1 MYRIGVD
8 LGGTNIA
15 TGVVNEKNEIIGR
28 GKVKTRAP
36 RPAEAIFDSIKEAID
51 MAVVNAGISYSEV
64 KSIGIGTPG
73 SVNQDTGTIEFSN
86 NLQFRNV
93 PAKEMLEELLKK
105 PVYLEN
111 DANAAALGEAV
122 AGCGSGVKSFIAVT
136 LGTGVGSGIII
147 DGKIYRGSNFCGGEM
162 GHMVINVDGIPC
174 NCGRKGCWEKY
185 ASATALVSQAVEAM
199 EGNKDSLLWKTCEGD
214 LNKVDGKSIFD
225 ALDMGDAIAK
235 AVVDRYLY
243 YVSVGIA
250 NVVNALQPET
260 VCVGGGISGQGE
272 KILQPI
278 RDMVKAERYSV
289 YAENQAN
296 IVPALLGNDA
306 GIIGAAFVGKIK

>member
-15 TGVVNEKNEIIGR
+15 TGVINEKNEIIGR

-36 RPAEAIFDSIKEAID
+36 RPAEAIFDSIKEAVD
-51 MAVVNAGISYSEV
+51 MAVVNAGINYDEV
-64 KSIGIGTPG
+64 VSVGIGTPG
-73 SVNQDTGTIEFSN
+73 SVNKDTGFIEFSN
-86 NLQFRNV
+86 NLQFNNV
-93 PAKEMLEELLKK
+93 PAKKMLEERLKR

-122 AGCGSGVKSFIAVT
+122 AGSGNGVKDFVAIT

-147 DGKIYRGSNFCGGEM
+147 NGKIHRGSNFCGGEM

-199 EGNKDSLLWKTCEGD
+199 AGNKASLLWQTCEGD
-214 LNKVDGKSIFD
+214 LNKVEGKTIFEAYD
-225 ALDMGDAIAK
+225 LGDAVAK
-235 AVVDRYLY
+235 AVVDKYLY
-243 YVSVGIA
+243 YVAIGLT
-250 NVVNALQPET
+250 NVINALQPEA
-260 VCVGGGISGQGE
+260 VCIGGGISGQGE
-272 KILQPI
+272 KILAPI
-278 RDMVKAERYSV
+278 REMVKKERYSV
-289 YAENQAN
+289 YAEKQAA
-296 IVPALLGNDA
+296 ILPATLGNDA
-306 GIIGAAFVGKIK
+306 GIIGAALLDE

>member
-15 TGVVNEKNEIIGR
+15 TGVIDENYKIIGR

-36 RPAEAIFDSIKEAID
+36 RPAEAIFDSIKEAVD
-51 MAVVNAGISYSEV
+51 MAVVNAGISYDEIISV
-64 KSIGIGTPG
+64 GIGTPG
-73 SVNQDTGTIEFSN
+73 SVNKDTGAIEFSN
-86 NLQFRNV
+86 NLKFHNV
-93 PAKEMLEELLKK
+93 PAKAMLEERLKK

-122 AGCGSGVKSFIAVT
+122 AGSGHGVKNFVAVT

-199 EGNKDSLLWKTCEGD
+199 QGNKESLLWQTCDGD
-214 LNKVDGKSIFD
+214 LNKVEGKSIFE
-225 ALDMGDAIAK
+225 ALDLGDKTAK
-235 AVVDRYLY
+235 DVVDRYLY

-289 YAENQAN
+289 YAEKQAN

-306 GIIGAAFVGKIK
+306 GIIGAALLDE

>member
-15 TGVVNEKNEIIGR
+15 VGVVDENYKIIGR

-51 MAVVNAGISYSEV
+51 MAVVNAGINYDEIVSV
-64 KSIGIGTPG
+64 GIGTPG
-73 SVNQDTGTIEFSN
+73 SVNKDTGAIEFSN
-86 NLQFRNV
+86 NLQFHNV
-93 PAKEMLEELLKK
+93 PAKDMLEERLKK

-122 AGCGSGVKSFIAVT
+122 AGCGNGVKNFVAVT

-199 EGNKDSLLWKTCEGD
+199 QGNKASLLWQTCDGD
-214 LNKVDGKSIFD
+214 LNKVEGKTIFE
-225 ALDMGDAIAK
+225 ALDMGDETAK

-243 YVSVGIA
+243 YVSIGLA
-250 NVVNALQPET
+250 NVINALQPES
-260 VCVGGGISGQGE
+260 VCIGGGISGQGE
-272 KILQPI
+272 KILKPI
-278 RDMVKAERYSV
+278 RDIVKAERYSV
-289 YAENQAN
+289 YADKQAN
-296 IVPALLGNDA
+296 ILPAALGNDA
-306 GIIGAAFVGKIK
+306 GIIGAALLDE

>member
-1 MYRIGVD
+1 MYRVGVD

-15 TGVVNEKNEIIGR
+15 TGVINEKNEIIGR

-36 RPAEAIFDSIKEAID
+36 RPAEAIFDSIKEAVD
-51 MAVVNAGISYSEV
+51 MAVANAGVDYRDIVSV
-64 KSIGIGTPG
+64 GIGTPG
-73 SVNQDTGTIEFSN
+73 SVNKDTGAIEFSN
-86 NLQFRNV
+86 NLQFNNV
-93 PAKEMLEELLKK
+93 PAKQMLEERLNK

-122 AGCGSGVKSFIAVT
+122 AGSGNGVKNFVAVT

-199 EGNKDSLLWKTCEGD
+199 EGNKASLLWQTCDGD
-214 LNKVDGKSIFD
+214 LNKVEGKTIFE
-225 ALDMGDAIAK
+225 AYDMGDAVAK
-235 AVVDRYLY
+235 AVVDKYLY
-243 YVSVGIA
+243 YVAVGLA
-250 NVVNALQPET
+250 NVINALQPEA
-260 VCVGGGISGQGE
+260 VCIGGGISGQGE
-272 KILQPI
+272 KILAPI
-278 RDMVKAERYSV
+278 RDIVKAERYSV
-289 YAENQAN
+289 YAEKQAA
-296 IVPALLGNDA
+296 IVPAALGNDA
-306 GIIGAAFVGKIK
+306 GIIGAALLDE

>member
-15 TGVVNEKNEIIGR
+15 TGVLNENNEIVGR

-36 RPAEAIFDSIKEAID
+36 RPAPEIFDSIKESVEMAIAD
-51 MAVVNAGISYSEV
+51 AGISIDEV
-64 KSIGIGTPG
+64 TSIGIGTPG
-73 SVNQDTGTIEFSN
+73 SVNKATGEIEFSN
-86 NLQFRNV
+86 NLQFNNV
-93 PAKEMLEELLKK
+93 PAKEMLEARLKK

-111 DANAAALGEAV
+111 DANCAALGEAV
-122 AGCGSGVKSFIAVT
+122 AGCGNGVKDFVAVT
-136 LGTGVGSGIII
+136 LCTGVGSGIII

-199 EGNKDSLLWKTCEGD
+199 EGNRDSLHWKTCEGD

-235 AVVDRYLY
+235 AVVDKYLY
-243 YVSVGIA
+243 YVSIGLA
-250 NVVNALQPET
+250 NVINALQPEA
-260 VCVGGGISGQGE
+260 VCIGGGISGQGE
-272 KILQPI
+272 KILKPI
-278 RDMVKAERYSV
+278 RDIVKAERYSV
-289 YAENQAN
+289 YADKQAA
-296 IVPALLGNDA
+296 IIPAALGNDA
-306 GIIGAAFVGKIK
+306 GIIGAALLDD

>member
-15 TGVVNEKNEIIGR
+15 TGVIDENNKIIGR
-28 GKVKTRAP
+28 GKVKTNAP
-36 RPAEAIFDSIKEAID
+36 RPAEEIFDSIKESVE
-51 MAVVNAGISYSEV
+51 MALKDAGISIDDV

-73 SVNQDTGTIEFSN
+73 SVNKDTGAIEFSN
-86 NLQFRNV
+86 NLKFHNV
-93 PAKEMLEELLKK
+93 PAKQMLEERLNK
-105 PVYLEN
+105 PVFLEN

-122 AGCGSGVKSFIAVT
+122 AGCGNGVKDFVAIT

-147 DGKIYRGSNFCGGEM
+147 NGKIYRGSNYCGGEM

-199 EGNKDSLLWKTCEGD
+199 EGNKDSLLWKTCDGD
-214 LNKVDGKSIFD
+214 LNKVDGKSIFE
-225 ALDMGDAIAK
+225 ALDLGDEIAK
-235 AVVDRYLY
+235 NVVDRYLY
-243 YVSVGIA
+243 YVSVGLA
-250 NVVNALQPET
+250 NVINALQPES
-260 VCVGGGISGQGE
+260 VCIGGGISGQGE
-272 KILQPI
+272 KILKPI

-289 YAENQAN
+289 YAEKQAS
-296 IVPALLGNDA
+296 ILPAQLGNDA
-306 GIIGAAFVGKIK
+306 GIIGAALLDE

>member
-36 RPAEAIFDSIKEAID
+36 RPADAIFDSIKEAVD
-51 MAVVNAGISYSEV
+51 MAVVNAGINYDEILSV
-64 KSIGIGTPG
+64 GIGTPG
-73 SVNQDTGTIEFSN
+73 SVNKDTGAIEFSN
-86 NLQFRNV
+86 NLKFHNV
-93 PAKEMLEELLKK
+93 PAKQMLEERLKK

-122 AGCGSGVKSFIAVT
+122 AGCGNGVKNFVAVT

-199 EGNKDSLLWKTCEGD
+199 QSNKDSLLWQTCDGD
-214 LNKVDGKSIFD
+214 LNKVEGKTIFE
-225 ALDMGDAIAK
+225 ALDLGDATAK
-235 AVVDRYLY
+235 AVINKYLY
-243 YVSVGIA
+243 YVAVGLA
-250 NVVNALQPET
+250 NVINALQPES
-260 VCVGGGISGQGE
+260 VCIGGGISGQGE

-278 RDMVKAERYSV
+278 REMVKAERYSV
-289 YAENQAN
+289 YADKQAE
-296 IVPALLGNDA
+296 ILKAALGNDA
-306 GIIGAAFVGKIK
+306 GIIGAALLDD

>member
-36 RPAEAIFDSIKEAID
+36 RPAEAIFDSIKEAVD

-64 KSIGIGTPG
+64 ASIGVGTPG
-73 SVNQDTGTIEFSN
+73 SVNQDTGAIEFSN

-93 PAKEMLEELLKK
+93 PAKKMLEELLKK

-122 AGCGSGVKSFIAVT
+122 AGCGNGVPSFIAIT
-136 LGTGVGSGIII
+136 LGTGVGSGIVL
-147 DGKIYRGSNFCGGEM
+147 DGKVYRGSNFCGGEM
-162 GHMVINVDGIPC
+162 GHTVINVDGIPC

-199 EGNKDSLLWKTCEGD
+199 QGNKGSLLWQTCDGD
-214 LNKVDGKSIFD
+214 LNKVDGRSIFE
-225 ALDMGDAIAK
+225 AYDMGDAVAK
-235 AVVDRYLY
+235 AVVNKYLY
-243 YVSVGIA
+243 YVSVGLS
-250 NVVNALQPET
+250 NVINALQPDI
-260 VCVGGGISGQGE
+260 VCIGGGISGQGE
-272 KILQPI
+272 KILKPI

-289 YAENQAN
+289 YADKQTT
-296 IVPALLGNDA
+296 IVPAELGNDA
-306 GIIGAAFVGKIK
+306 GIIGAALLGE

>member
-1 MYRIGVD
+1 MYRIGID

-15 TGVVNEKNEIIGR
+15 VGVVDENHKIIGR

-36 RPAEAIFDSIKEAID
+36 RPAEAIFDSIKEAVD
-51 MAVVNAGISYSEV
+51 MAVVNAGINYDEIVSV
-64 KSIGIGTPG
+64 GIGTPG
-73 SVNQDTGTIEFSN
+73 SVNKDTGAIEFSN
-86 NLQFRNV
+86 NLKFHNV
-93 PAKEMLEELLKK
+93 PAKDMLEERLKK

-122 AGCGSGVKSFIAVT
+122 AGCGNGVKNFVAVT

-199 EGNKDSLLWKTCEGD
+199 QGNKASLLWQTCDDD
-214 LNKVDGKSIFD
+214 LNKVEGKTIFE
-225 ALDMGDAIAK
+225 ALDMGDETAK

-243 YVSVGIA
+243 YVAVGLA
-250 NVVNALQPET
+250 NVINALQPESI
-260 VCVGGGISGQGE
+260 CIGGGISGQGE
-272 KILQPI
+272 KILKPI

-289 YAENQAN
+289 YADKQAN
-296 IVPALLGNDA
+296 ILPAALGNDA
-306 GIIGAAFVGKIK
+306 GIIGAALLDE

>member
-1 MYRIGVD
+1 MYRIGID

-15 TGVVNEKNEIIGR
+15 TGVIDENYKIIGR

-36 RPAEAIFDSIKEAID
+36 RPAEAIFDSIKEAVD
-51 MAVVNAGISYSEV
+51 MAVVNAGISYDEITSV
-64 KSIGIGTPG
+64 GVGTPG
-73 SVNQDTGTIEFSN
+73 SVNKDTGAIEFSN
-86 NLQFRNV
+86 NLKFHNV
-93 PAKEMLEELLKK
+93 PAKAMLEERLKK

-122 AGCGSGVKSFIAVT
+122 AGSGHGVKNFVAVT

-199 EGNKDSLLWKTCEGD
+199 QGDKASLLWQTCDGD

-225 ALDMGDAIAK
+225 AVDLGDETAK
-235 AVVDRYLY
+235 AVVNRYLY
-243 YVSVGIA
+243 YVSIGIA

-306 GIIGAAFVGKIK
+306 GIIGAALLDE

>member
-36 RPAEAIFDSIKEAID
+36 RPAEAIFDSIKEAVD
-51 MAVVNAGISYSEV
+51 MAVVNAGINYDEIL
-64 KSIGIGTPG
+64 SIGIGTPG
-73 SVNQDTGTIEFSN
+73 SVNKDTGAIEFSN
-86 NLQFRNV
+86 NLKFHNV
-93 PAKEMLEELLKK
+93 PAKKMLEERLKK

-122 AGCGSGVKSFIAVT
+122 AGCGNGVKNFVAVT

-199 EGNKDSLLWKTCEGD
+199 QSNKDSLLWQTCDGD
-214 LNKVDGKSIFD
+214 LNKVEGKTIFE
-225 ALDMGDAIAK
+225 ALDLGDATAK
-235 AVVDRYLY
+235 AVVDKYLY
-243 YVSVGIA
+243 YVAIGIA
-250 NVVNALQPET
+250 NLINALQPES

-278 RDMVKAERYSV
+278 REMVKAERYSV
-289 YAENQAN
+289 YADKQAE
-296 IVPALLGNDA
+296 ILKAALGNDA
-306 GIIGAAFVGKIK
+306 GIIGAALLDD

>member
-15 TGVVNEKNEIIGR
+15 TGVIDENYKIIGR

-36 RPAEAIFDSIKEAID
+36 RPAEAIFDSIKEAVD
-51 MAVVNAGISYSEV
+51 MAVVNAGISYDEV
-64 KSIGIGTPG
+64 VSVGIGTPG
-73 SVNQDTGTIEFSN
+73 SVNKDTGAIEFSN
-86 NLQFRNV
+86 NLKFHNV
-93 PAKEMLEELLKK
+93 PAKAMLEERLKK

-122 AGCGSGVKSFIAVT
+122 AGSGNGVKNFVAVT

-199 EGNKDSLLWKTCEGD
+199 QGNKASLLWQTCDGD

-225 ALDMGDAIAK
+225 AVDLGDETAK

-243 YVSVGIA
+243 YVAIGIA

-278 RDMVKAERYSV
+278 RETVKAERYSV
-289 YAENQAN
+289 YAEKQAN

-306 GIIGAAFVGKIK
+306 GIIGAALLDE

>member
-15 TGVVNEKNEIIGR
+15 TGVIDENYKIIGR

-36 RPAEAIFDSIKEAID
+36 RPAEEIFASIKEAAD
-51 MAVVNAGISYSEV
+51 MAVADAGVSYNDIS
-64 KSIGIGTPG
+64 SIGIGTPG
-73 SVNQDTGTIEFSN
+73 SVNKDTGAIEFSN
-86 NLQFRNV
+86 NLKFHNV
-93 PAKEMLEELLKK
+93 PAKKMLEDLFGK
-105 PVYLEN
+105 PVFLEN

-122 AGCGSGVKSFIAVT
+122 AGCGNGVKNFVAVT

-199 EGNKDSLLWKTCEGD
+199 EGNKDSLLWKTCDGD
-214 LNKVDGKSIFD
+214 LNQVDGRSIFA
-225 ALDMGDAIAK
+225 ALDLGDEVAQ
-235 AVVDRYLY
+235 AVIDRYLY
-243 YVSVGIA
+243 YVAVGIA
-250 NVVNALQPET
+250 NIINALQPET
-260 VCVGGGISGQGE
+260 ICVGGGISGQGE
-272 KILQPI
+272 KILKPI
-278 RDMVKAERYSV
+278 REIVKSERYSV
-289 YAENQAN
+289 YADKQAA
-296 IVPALLGNDA
+296 IVPAALGNDA
-306 GIIGAAFVGKIK
+306 GIIGAALLDD

>member
-15 TGVVNEKNEIIGR
+15 TGVIDENYEIIGR

-36 RPAEAIFDSIKEAID
+36 RPAEAIFDSIKEAVD
-51 MAVVNAGISYSEV
+51 MAVVNAGISYDEITSV
-64 KSIGIGTPG
+64 GIGTPG
-73 SVNQDTGTIEFSN
+73 SVNKDTGAIEFSN
-86 NLQFRNV
+86 NLKFHNV
-93 PAKEMLEELLKK
+93 PAKAMLEERLKK

-122 AGCGSGVKSFIAVT
+122 AGSGNGVKNFVAVT

-199 EGNKDSLLWKTCEGD
+199 QGDKASLLWQTCDGD

-225 ALDMGDAIAK
+225 AVDLGDETAK
-235 AVVDRYLY
+235 AVVNRYLY
-243 YVSVGIA
+243 YVAIGIA

-289 YAENQAN
+289 YAEKQAN

-306 GIIGAAFVGKIK
+306 GIIGAALLDE

>member
-15 TGVVNEKNEIIGR
+15 TGVIDENYKIIGR

-36 RPAEAIFDSIKEAID
+36 RPAEAIFDSIKEAVD
-51 MAVVNAGISYSEV
+51 MAVVNAGISYDEITSV
-64 KSIGIGTPG
+64 GVGTPG
-73 SVNQDTGTIEFSN
+73 SVNKDTGAIEFSN
-86 NLQFRNV
+86 NLKFHNV
-93 PAKEMLEELLKK
+93 PAKAMLEERLKK

-122 AGCGSGVKSFIAVT
+122 AGSGNGVKNFVAVT

-199 EGNKDSLLWKTCEGD
+199 QGDKASLLWQTCDGD

-225 ALDMGDAIAK
+225 AVDLGDETAK

-243 YVSVGIA
+243 YVAIGIA
-250 NVVNALQPET
+250 NDVNALQPET

-306 GIIGAAFVGKIK
+306 GIIGAALLDE

>member
-15 TGVVNEKNEIIGR
+15 VGVVDENHKIIGR
-28 GKVKTRAP
+28 GKVNTRAP
-36 RPAEAIFDSIKEAID
+36 RPAEAIFDSIKEAVD
-51 MAVVNAGISYSEV
+51 MAVVNAGINYDEIVSV
-64 KSIGIGTPG
+64 GIGTPG
-73 SVNQDTGTIEFSN
+73 SVNKDTGAIEFSN
-86 NLQFRNV
+86 NLKFHNV
-93 PAKEMLEELLKK
+93 PAKDMLEERLKK

-122 AGCGSGVKSFIAVT
+122 AGCGNGVKNFVAVT

-199 EGNKDSLLWKTCEGD
+199 QGNKASLLWQTCDDD
-214 LNKVDGKSIFD
+214 LNKVEGKTIFE
-225 ALDMGDAIAK
+225 ALDMGDETAK

-243 YVSVGIA
+243 YVSIGLA
-250 NVVNALQPET
+250 NVINALQPESI
-260 VCVGGGISGQGE
+260 CIGGGISGQGE
-272 KILQPI
+272 KILKPI

-289 YAENQAN
+289 YADKQAN
-296 IVPALLGNDA
+296 ILPAALGNDA
-306 GIIGAAFVGKIK
+306 GIIGAALLDE

>member
-15 TGVVNEKNEIIGR
+15 TGVVNEKNEIVGR
-28 GKVKTRAP
+28 GKVKTNAP
-36 RPAEAIFDSIKEAID
+36 RPAEAIFDSIKEAVD
-51 MAVVNAGISYSEV
+51 MAIVNAGINYSDV
-64 KSIGIGTPG
+64 VSVGVGTPG
-73 SVNQDTGTIEFSN
+73 SVNKDTGAIEFSN
-86 NLQFRNV
+86 NLKFNNV
-93 PAKEMLEELLKK
+93 PAKEMLEERLKK

-122 AGCGSGVKSFIAVT
+122 AGCGNGVKDFVAIT

-147 DGKIYRGSNFCGGEM
+147 NGKIYRGSNFCGGEM

-199 EGNKDSLLWKTCEGD
+199 QGNKASLLWQTCEGD
-214 LNKVDGKSIFD
+214 LNKVEGKTIFE
-225 ALDMGDAIAK
+225 ALDMGDETAK
-235 AVVDRYLY
+235 QVVDKYLY
-243 YVSVGIA
+243 YVAIGLA
-250 NVVNALQPET
+250 NVINALQPEI

-272 KILQPI
+272 KILEPI
-278 RDMVKAERYSV
+278 RQIVKAERYSV
-289 YAENQAN
+289 YAEKQAT
-296 IVPALLGNDA
+296 ILRATLGNDA
-306 GIIGAAFVGKIK
+306 GIIGAALLDE

>member
-15 TGVVNEKNEIIGR
+15 TGVIDENYEIIGR

-36 RPAEAIFDSIKEAID
+36 RPAEAIFDSIKEAVD
-51 MAVVNAGISYSEV
+51 MAVVNAGISYDEITSV
-64 KSIGIGTPG
+64 GIGTPG
-73 SVNQDTGTIEFSN
+73 SVNKDTGAIEFSN
-86 NLQFRNV
+86 NLKFHNV
-93 PAKEMLEELLKK
+93 PAKAMLEERLKK
-105 PVYLEN
+105 PVHLEN

-122 AGCGSGVKSFIAVT
+122 AGSGNGVKNFVAVT

-199 EGNKDSLLWKTCEGD
+199 QGDKASLLWQTCDGD

-225 ALDMGDAIAK
+225 AVDLGDETAK

-243 YVSVGIA
+243 YVAIGIA

-289 YAENQAN
+289 YSEKQAN

-306 GIIGAAFVGKIK
+306 GIIGAALLDE

>member
-15 TGVVNEKNEIIGR
+15 VGVIDENFKIIGR

-36 RPAEAIFDSIKEAID
+36 RPAEAIFDSIKEAVD
-51 MAVVNAGISYSEV
+51 MAVVNAGINYDEI

-73 SVNQDTGTIEFSN
+73 SVNKDTGAIEFSN
-86 NLQFRNV
+86 NLKFHNV
-93 PAKEMLEELLKK
+93 PAKAMLEERLKK

-122 AGCGSGVKSFIAVT
+122 AGCGHGVKDFVAVT

-185 ASATALVSQAVEAM
+185 ASATALISQAVEAM
-199 EGNKDSLLWKTCEGD
+199 QNDKSSLLWQTCDGD
-214 LNKVDGKSIFD
+214 LNKVDGKSIFE
-225 ALDMGDAIAK
+225 ALDMGDETAK
-235 AVVDRYLY
+235 AVVNRYLY
-243 YVSVGIA
+243 YVAIGIA
-250 NVVNALQPET
+250 NVINALQPEA

-272 KILQPI
+272 KILKPI

-289 YAENQAN
+289 YADKQAD
-296 IVPALLGNDA
+296 IIPAALGNDA
-306 GIIGAAFVGKIK
+306 GIIGAALLDD

>member
-15 TGVVNEKNEIIGR
+15 TGVIDENNKIIGR
-28 GKVKTRAP
+28 GKVKTNAP
-36 RPAEAIFDSIKEAID
+36 RPAEEIFDSIKESVE
-51 MAVVNAGISYSEV
+51 MALKDAGISIDDV

-73 SVNQDTGTIEFSN
+73 SVNKDTGAIEFSN
-86 NLQFRNV
+86 NLKFHNV
-93 PAKEMLEELLKK
+93 PAKQMLEERLNK
-105 PVYLEN
+105 PVFLEN

-122 AGCGSGVKSFIAVT
+122 AGCGNGVKDFVAIT

-147 DGKIYRGSNFCGGEM
+147 DGKIYRGSNYCGGEM

-199 EGNKDSLLWKTCEGD
+199 EGNKDSLLWKTCGGD
-214 LNKVDGKSIFD
+214 LNKVDGKSIFE
-225 ALDMGDAIAK
+225 ALDLGDEIAK
-235 AVVDRYLY
+235 NVVDRYLY
-243 YVSVGIA
+243 YVSVGLA
-250 NVVNALQPET
+250 NVINALQPES
-260 VCVGGGISGQGE
+260 VCIGGGISGQGE
-272 KILQPI
+272 KILKPI

-289 YAENQAN
+289 YAEKQAN
-296 IVPALLGNDA
+296 ILPAQLGNDA
-306 GIIGAAFVGKIK
+306 GIIDAALLDE

>member
-15 TGVVNEKNEIIGR
+15 TGVIDENNKIIGR

-36 RPAEAIFDSIKEAID
+36 RPAEAIFDSIKEAVD
-51 MAVVNAGISYSEV
+51 MAVVNAGINYDEIVSV
-64 KSIGIGTPG
+64 GIGTPG
-73 SVNQDTGTIEFSN
+73 SVNKDTGAIEFSN
-86 NLQFRNV
+86 NLKFHNV
-93 PAKEMLEELLKK
+93 PAKAMLEERLKK

-122 AGCGSGVKSFIAVT
+122 AGCGNGVKNFVAVT

-199 EGNKDSLLWKTCEGD
+199 QGNKESLLWQTCDGD
-214 LNKVDGKSIFD
+214 LNKVEGKTIFE
-225 ALDMGDAIAK
+225 ALDMGDATAK

-243 YVSVGIA
+243 YVAIGLA
-250 NVVNALQPET
+250 NVINALQPES
-260 VCVGGGISGQGE
+260 VCIGGGISGQGE

-278 RDMVKAERYSV
+278 RELVKAERYSV
-289 YAENQAN
+289 YADKQAA
-296 IVPALLGNDA
+296 ILPAALGNDA
-306 GIIGAAFVGKIK
+306 GIIGAALLDD

>member
-15 TGVVNEKNEIIGR
+15 TGVIDENYKIIGR

-36 RPAEAIFDSIKEAID
+36 RPAEAIFDSIKEAVD
-51 MAVVNAGISYSEV
+51 MAVVNAGISYDEIISV
-64 KSIGIGTPG
+64 GVGTPG
-73 SVNQDTGTIEFSN
+73 SVNKDTGAIEFSN
-86 NLQFRNV
+86 NLKFHNV
-93 PAKEMLEELLKK
+93 PAKAMLEERLKK

-122 AGCGSGVKSFIAVT
+122 AGSGNGVKNFVAVT

-199 EGNKDSLLWKTCEGD
+199 QGDKASLLWQTCDGD

-225 ALDMGDAIAK
+225 AVDLGDETAK

-306 GIIGAAFVGKIK
+306 GIIGAALLDE

>member
-15 TGVVNEKNEIIGR
+15 TGVIDENYKIIGR

-36 RPAEAIFDSIKEAID
+36 RPAEEIFASIKEAAD
-51 MAVVNAGISYSEV
+51 MAVADAGISYDEV
-64 KSIGIGTPG
+64 SSIGIGTPG
-73 SVNQDTGTIEFSN
+73 SVNKDTGDIEFSN
-86 NLQFRNV
+86 NLKFHNV
-93 PAKEMLEELLKK
+93 PAKKMLEDIFGK
-105 PVYLEN
+105 PVFLEN

-122 AGCGSGVKSFIAVT
+122 AGCGNGVKDFVAVT

-147 DGKIYRGSNFCGGEM
+147 DGKIHRGSNFCGGEM

-214 LNKVDGKSIFD
+214 LNKVDGRSIFA
-225 ALDMGDAIAK
+225 ALDMGDEVAK

-243 YVSVGIA
+243 YVAVGIA
-250 NVVNALQPET
+250 NIINALQPEII
-260 VCVGGGISGQGE
+260 CVGGGISGQGE
-272 KILQPI
+272 KILKPI
-278 RDMVKAERYSV
+278 REIIKNERYSV
-289 YAENQAN
+289 YANKQAA
-296 IVPALLGNDA
+296 IVPAALGNDA
-306 GIIGAAFVGKIK
+306 GIIGAALLDR

>member
-15 TGVVNEKNEIIGR
+15 TGVIDENYKIIGR

-36 RPAEAIFDSIKEAID
+36 RPAEEIFVSIKEAAD
-51 MAVVNAGISYSEV
+51 MAVADAGISYDEIS
-64 KSIGIGTPG
+64 SIGIGTPG
-73 SVNQDTGTIEFSN
+73 SVNKDTGDIEFSN
-86 NLQFRNV
+86 NLKFHNV
-93 PAKEMLEELLKK
+93 PAKKMLENIFGK
-105 PVYLEN
+105 PVFLEN

-122 AGCGSGVKSFIAVT
+122 AGCGNGVKDFIAVT

-147 DGKIYRGSNFCGGEM
+147 DGKIHRGSNFCGGEM

-214 LNKVDGKSIFD
+214 LNKVDGRSIFA
-225 ALDMGDAIAK
+225 ALDMGDEVAK

-243 YVSVGIA
+243 YVAVGIA
-250 NVVNALQPET
+250 NIINALQPEII
-260 VCVGGGISGQGE
+260 CVGGGISGQGE
-272 KILQPI
+272 KILKPI
-278 RDMVKAERYSV
+278 REIIKNERYSV
-289 YAENQAN
+289 YANKQAA
-296 IVPALLGNDA
+296 IVPAALGNDA
-306 GIIGAAFVGKIK
+306 GIIGAALLDD